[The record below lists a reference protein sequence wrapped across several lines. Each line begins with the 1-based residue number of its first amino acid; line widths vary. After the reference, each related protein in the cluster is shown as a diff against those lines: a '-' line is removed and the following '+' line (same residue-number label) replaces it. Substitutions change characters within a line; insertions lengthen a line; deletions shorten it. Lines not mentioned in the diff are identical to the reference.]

1 MEKAINKLGLTDEER
16 AIRYTDNGISKIAE
30 VRHYDPVMG
39 LLKIVDPMSGDIH
52 ELIYNHDFKKW
63 FKPGTD
69 IVCEWNVEE
78 PVVKQID
85 AWEGDVPVTVKRFPS
100 SPLD

>member
-1 MEKAINKLGLTDEER
+1 MISINGSRKE
-16 AIRYTDNGISKIAE
+16 
-30 VRHYDPVMG
+30 
-39 LLKIVDPMSGDIH
+39 
-52 ELIYNHDFKKW
+52 
-63 FKPGTD
+63 GTD
-69 IVCEWNVEE
+69 IVCTYNAEE